1 LYEIGGFL
9 RHVQGHPTQLVG
21 GRDRSLVVGVI
32 RLEPRCVIG
41 GAGLVLGMLSV
52 GVCGLSWCC
61 VVFSVVQWN
70 ERTRNQKNKI
80 VSSNELQGPCKH
92 QKLRMDGTLTLNTR
106 TATTHKQP
114 CSSCQNHITTEI
126 APTHKH
132 QRHLQQHRRTCT
144 DGRMRYN
151 HERLLWSRG
160 AVKAVPESCSAYKP
174 YGQRC
179 GLFWPNGNA
188 PFNASELMVL
198 PNPEM

>member
-1 LYEIGGFL
+1 MNAQPFPAGGFAGPAHGTDALYEIGGFL

-70 ERTRNQKNKI
+70 EGTRTRKKN

-106 TATTHKQP
+106 TAATHKQCKLHP
-114 CSSCQNHITTEI
+114 ARITS
-126 APTHKH
+126 PRKLH
-132 QRHLQQHRRTCT
+132 QHT
-144 DGRMRYN
+144 N
-151 HERLLWSRG
+151 I
-160 AVKAVPESCSAYKP
+160 
-174 YGQRC
+174 
-179 GLFWPNGNA
+179 NGT
-188 PFNASELMVL
+188 FNNTVL
-198 PNPEM
+198 PARMDECGTTMNVCCGRVGR

>member
-1 LYEIGGFL
+1 MNAQPFPAGGFAGPAHGTDALYEIGGFL

-70 ERTRNQKNKI
+70 ERTRNRKTEI

-92 QKLRMDGTLTLNTR
+92 QKLRMDGTLTLR
-106 TATTHKQP
+106 TANCNNTQTTKF
-114 CSSCQNHITTEI
+114 I
-126 APTHKH
+126 
-132 QRHLQQHRRTCT
+132 L
-144 DGRMRYN
+144 
-151 HERLLWSRG
+151 
-160 AVKAVPESCSAYKP
+160 PESHHH
-174 YGQRC
+174 
-179 GLFWPNGNA
+179 GNCTNTQTSTA
-188 PFNASELMVL
+188 PSTTTPSYLHGWTNAVQ
-198 PNPEM
+198 P